1 MLSFL
6 TGSQLTRAERGP
18 ITYIIIMSMT
28 IIIIIMSMTITII
41 IMLVTIIIIIITSR
55 SVNCPG
61 DSLGSL
67 SPL

>member
-18 ITYIIIMSMT
+18 ITY
-28 IIIIIMSMTITII
+28 IIIMSMTITII